1 MKKTPFIIL
10 LILTFIAEA
19 VACFV
24 MVTRFQDIKT
34 DPVKINECIHSVT
47 DNFGDTSKYDKQMDY
62 VVIDNDGNLLY
73 KTRDGLS
80 ETINDAIKTRGLIL
94 DLEVDGEIVGKV
106 IFDYSMGEQ
115 IEGFKLNIVIGFCVI
130 GALQIIIIVAW
141 YIYLKKSIIEPFSRL
156 NDFAERVAEGN
167 LDMPLMMDKEHVFGA
182 FTESFD
188 LMRSELKKARIAE
201 KKASDDK
208 KEMVAKLSHDIKTPV
223 ASIKS
228 TSEIGMAITKEDRTK
243 EMFGVIND
251 KTDQIK
257 ALVDNLFTSSVQDI
271 TEIEVNPGQ
280 QPSEI
285 ITTLIKNS
293 DYLNRAGKY
302 EIPECSVYFDKLR
315 LQQVFD
321 NIFMNSYKYADTDM
335 SVASEI
341 SGDYLVIR
349 ISDKG
354 SGVKEEE
361 IPLLKEKYKRGSN
374 TNEKDGAGL
383 GLYLANYFME
393 KMDGQLGLKNLD
405 KGFEVAVYLRLGNR
419 NG

>member
-1 MKKTPFIIL
+1 MKKAPFIIL
-10 LILTFIAEA
+10 LVLTFIAEA
-19 VACFV
+19 LACFL
-24 MVTRFQDIKT
+24 MLTKIKDIKT
-34 DPVKINECIHSVT
+34 DPVKVNECLYSISE
-47 DNFGDTSKYDKQMDY
+47 NYGDSSKYNRQLDY
-62 VVIDNDGNLLY
+62 VVIDNEGKLIF

-80 ETINDAIKTRGLIL
+80 ESVNEAIKTRGLIL
-94 DLEVDGEIVGKV
+94 DLNVDGEVKGKV
-106 IFDYSMGEQ
+106 IFDYNIGTQMTR
-115 IEGFKLNIVIGFCVI
+115 FKQN
-130 GALQIIIIVAW
+130 IIIVFIIIGVLQIVIIISW
-141 YIYLKKSIIEPFSRL
+141 YIYLKRSMITPFTKLSS
-156 NDFAERVAEGN
+156 FAARVAEGN
-167 LDMPLMMDKEHVFGA
+167 LDLPLTMDKGHVFGA

-188 LMRSELKKARIAE
+188 LMRSELKKARLAE

-228 TSEIGMAITKEDRTK
+228 TSEIGMAITKEERTR
-243 EMFGVIND
+243 EMFGVID
-251 KTDQIK
+251 AKTDQIK
-257 ALVDNLFTSSVQDI
+257 SLVDNLFTSSVQDI

-285 ITTLIKNS
+285 ITALIKNS

-335 SVASEI
+335 RVASEI

-361 IPLLKEKYKRGSN
+361 IPLLKEKYRRGSN

-393 KMDGQLGLKNLD
+393 KMDGQLGLSNKEP
-405 KGFEVAVYLRLGNR
+405 GFEVSVYLRII
-419 NG
+419 

>member
-1 MKKTPFIIL
+1 MKKAPFIIL

-47 DNFGDTSKYDKQMDY
+47 DNFGDASKYDKQMDY

-115 IEGFKLNIVIGFCVI
+115 IEGFKLNIVVGFCVI

-228 TSEIGMAITKEDRTK
+228 TSEIGMELTKEERTK

-257 ALVDNLFTSSVQDI
+257 ALVDNLFTSSVQDVN
-271 TEIEVNPGQ
+271 EIEVNPGA
-280 QPSEI
+280 QPSEAI
-285 ITTLIKNS
+285 SKLIKNS
-293 DYLNRAGKY
+293 DYLNRASVSD
-302 EIPECSVYFDKLR
+302 IPECTVFYDKLR

-321 NIFMNSYKYADTDM
+321 NIFMNSYKYADTSIKVNADL
-335 SVASEI
+335 SD
-341 SGDYLVIR
+341 DYLVIR
-349 ISDKG
+349 ISDEG
-354 SGVKEEE
+354 PGVKEEE
-361 IPLLKEKYKRGSN
+361 LPLIREKYRRGSN
-374 TNEKDGAGL
+374 TSEKDGAGL
-383 GLYLANYFME
+383 GLYLADYFME
-393 KMDGQLGLKNLD
+393 KMDGKLGLRNLEP
-405 KGFEVAVYLRLGNR
+405 GFEVAIYLRLV
-419 NG
+419 

>member
-1 MKKTPFIIL
+1 MITPF
-10 LILTFIAEA
+10 
-19 VACFV
+19 
-24 MVTRFQDIKT
+24 K
-34 DPVKINECIHSVT
+34 K
-47 DNFGDTSKYDKQMDY
+47 
-62 VVIDNDGNLLY
+62 
-73 KTRDGLS
+73 LS
-80 ETINDAIKTRGLIL
+80 
-94 DLEVDGEIVGKV
+94 
-106 IFDYSMGEQ
+106 S
-115 IEGFKLNIVIGFCVI
+115 
-130 GALQIIIIVAW
+130 
-141 YIYLKKSIIEPFSRL
+141 
-156 NDFAERVAEGN
+156 FASRVAEGN
-167 LDMPLMMDKEHVFGA
+167 LDLPLEMDKGHVFGE

-228 TSEIGMAITKEDRTK
+228 TSEIGMAITKEERTK

-251 KTDQIK
+251 KTDQLK

-293 DYLNRAGKY
+293 DYLNRAGTY

-321 NIFMNSYKYADTDM
+321 NIFMNSYKYADTDIK
-335 SVASEI
+335 VAAEI

-349 ISDKG
+349 VSDKG
-354 SGVKEEE
+354 PGVKEEE
-361 IPLLKEKYKRGSN
+361 IPLLKEKYRRGSN
-374 TNEKDGAGL
+374 TNEKEGAGL
-383 GLYLANYFME
+383 GLFLANYFME
-393 KMDGQLGLKNLD
+393 KMDGQLGLSNKEP
-405 KGFEVAVYLRLGNR
+405 GFEVAVYIRCV
-419 NG
+419 